1 MAEKDDL
8 QNLEADLGLLQHRCL
23 RGLSSGL
30 PDTMP
35 APGIA
40 LERLRLSNDAINYPS
55 PISILCILL
64 TVSAPPDIKE
74 SVGRPCRVTSFTPHT
89 YI

>member
-8 QNLEADLGLLQHRCL
+8 QNLEADLGLLQHRFL

-40 LERLRLSNDAINYPS
+40 LERLRLSNDAKLSKSNIHTVHFAYG
-55 PISILCILL
+55 IS
-64 TVSAPPDIKE
+64 TA
-74 SVGRPCRVTSFTPHT
+74 
-89 YI
+89 